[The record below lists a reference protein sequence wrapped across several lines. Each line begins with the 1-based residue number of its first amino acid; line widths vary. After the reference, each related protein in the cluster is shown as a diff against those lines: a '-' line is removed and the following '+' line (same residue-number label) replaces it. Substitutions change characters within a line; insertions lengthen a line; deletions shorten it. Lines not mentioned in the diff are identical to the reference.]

1 MASKKS
7 ELPNPKRINYPPT
20 RRSRRLAGLVPQT
33 IFLEKADPP
42 PGSPTWRAEPMD
54 GTKPTR
60 WASTGPL
67 EFSSEPAKLSYDEW
81 EGEYGAQKRM
91 TDARGLTNCVP
102 VYYLWN
108 RYGNGLA
115 RILHGL
121 EEIKQ
126 IITDWGQEAL
136 SMESMGFV

>member
-1 MASKKS
+1 
-7 ELPNPKRINYPPT
+7 
-20 RRSRRLAGLVPQT
+20 
-33 IFLEKADPP
+33 
-42 PGSPTWRAEPMD
+42 MD

-102 VYYLWN
+102 VFVSQDTNDLLFESS
-108 RYGNGLA
+108 GN
-115 RILHGL
+115 
-121 EEIKQ
+121 
-126 IITDWGQEAL
+126 
-136 SMESMGFV
+136 